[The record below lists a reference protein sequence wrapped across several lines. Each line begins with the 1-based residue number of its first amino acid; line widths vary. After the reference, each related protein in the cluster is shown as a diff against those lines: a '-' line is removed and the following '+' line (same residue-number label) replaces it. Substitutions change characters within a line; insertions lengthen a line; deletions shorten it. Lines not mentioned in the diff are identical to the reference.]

1 MAPKVWKIKTTID
14 DRRTSEQ
21 HHENE
26 AVIKNASDKTCPK
39 STTMPPKAWKIKN
52 TVVASDHQQQEAGI
66 MNPVVASDHQQQE
79 TGIISPVVASDHQQ
93 QEAGIIDP
101 LVASD
106 GSEEQKDEKETGII
120 NPVVA
125 SDHQQQEAG
134 IIDPLVASDES
145 EEQKDEKETGIDSG
159 ILLDRLQIGSKKKLL
174 VLPLRGIIVH
184 RAHRSRPE
192 TISRNRRPDFCYGKF
207 LVYKRPF
214 CLDFLKFCFERFHV
228 GLWSSAKEYNLQ
240 GILTNVMG
248 DLKNKLLFTWD
259 QEHCTDSGFM
269 CLENQDKPLF
279 LKELDHLWQKKYP
292 NLPWGDEEY
301 SASNTLLIASP
312 EKALLNPPNTAIFPL
327 NYDPAN
333 KKDDFLGVYID
344 LCNNIVLNTNL
355 RSNDAK
361 CFLLG
366 PKGELRVFLEGLA
379 EAEDVQSYV
388 QDHPI
393 GEPEILPSHPDWDY
407 YCKIIC
413 YINKKRNSEKKK
425 LI

>member
-1 MAPKVWKIKTTID
+1 MAPKVWKIKTTVD

-26 AVIKNASDKTCPK
+26 AVIKNASHKTCPK
-39 STTMPPKAWKIKN
+39 STTMPPKSWKIKN
-52 TVVASDHQQQEAGI
+52 TVVASDLQQQEAGI
-66 MNPVVASDHQQQE
+66 ISSVVASDHQQQE

-93 QEAGIIDP
+93 QETGIINPVAASDHQQQEAGIIDP
-101 LVASD
+101 VVASD
-106 GSEEQKDEKETGII
+106 GSEEQKDEKETGI
-120 NPVVA
+120 
-125 SDHQQQEAG
+125 
-134 IIDPLVASDES
+134 
-145 EEQKDEKETGIDSG
+145 DSG
-159 ILLDRLQIGSKKKLL
+159 ISLDRLNIGSKKKLL

-192 TISRNRRPDFCYGKF
+192 TILRNRRPDFCYGKF

-214 CLDFLKFCFERFHV
+214 CLDFLKFCFDRFHV

-333 KKDDFLGVYID
+333 KKDDFLG
-344 LCNNIVLNTNL
+344 
-355 RSNDAK
+355 
-361 CFLLG
+361 

-379 EAEDVQSYV
+379 EAEDVQTYV
-388 QDHPI
+388 QDHPV

-413 YINKKRNSEKKK
+413 YFNKKRNSEKKK